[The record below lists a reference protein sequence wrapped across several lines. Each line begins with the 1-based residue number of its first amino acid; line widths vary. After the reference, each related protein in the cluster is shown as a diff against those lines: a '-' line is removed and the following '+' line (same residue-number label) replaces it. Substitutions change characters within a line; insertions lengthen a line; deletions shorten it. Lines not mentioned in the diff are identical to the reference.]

1 MHNNRRTWGGGVHK
15 TCTTTDGH
23 RSTIGGSPSAE
34 NSSMA
39 STSHRPSSVIH
50 RHRKSPW
57 PAVPITS
64 ACQIVQEQFEDAI
77 DKLRHIEQ
85 REANAPELLGAVLA
99 ESVHALEA
107 VPDFRASIKDGYAV
121 IASDGLGPRRV
132 VAASTA
138 GTDCDTR
145 GMGVGECVRVTTGA
159 RVPLGADA
167 VMQVEDTRV
176 LEHNGEEELV
186 VEIGK
191 EPLEGQDIREPGSDV
206 AKGELLL
213 KKGTVLNAA
222 EIGVIA
228 LSGAKKVRIYERSV
242 PVSVLSTGDELIDFY
257 SSDDRPRRVGAVM
270 DTNRPVLISFLRS
283 NGFRPVDMGVVGDS
297 LFSLIDI
304 VRRALT
310 RTDVLVVTGGVSMG
324 EKDLLKEVFPAF
336 RRLSPRAASSPPAL
350 PTQQNLCSPSPGIRF
365 PPSSRPIF
373 LCCPN
378 YLRRIAGMDSG
389 WDNARIPI
397 KIAQAIG
404 PLDARPEYRRARL
417 VRLSSVSADGLA
429 FAECIGGSQ
438 CSSRLCSALSANLLL
453 ELPPRDERRETMAE
467 GETVTALVIGPLTE
481 HIPVTIT
488 AELSWS
494 LQKCWKRLPD
504 FSAAAYTHKSVISRH
519 CLYLMLKFGGGGWG
533 DQGEQEFAA
542 SQVQKNIYDK
552 IPLPAAIDV
561 LINMSG
567 DEEKYALGNYSFN
580 TVQLMGKVAN
590 VSSGVDQCTTYELCD
605 ALATDVR
612 IAKRF
617 SVIRYTTADL
627 HRVKEEV
634 FAIGQLV
641 HVIGKLRLFNNRLS
655 VVCFNIREVEME
667 EIAVYN
673 LECKLAKIY
682 FEKNLPEYSLGIV
695 ENDTV
700 FHGKTS
706 AQNAGASMA
715 HSLGGTLA
723 TPNRKA
729 PSHWTPQQQRIYEFI
744 KHNAIGEA
752 GVHKEVIKSAL
763 GLNASCSTDLVI
775 LSNEGAIYATIDD
788 DHFRSIISF
797 GYLVIIYYS
806 LNSFAR
812 FLLFLAKLIASEGER
827 SLREGDAGNGIKALE
842 RALQCDS
849 EDLALQSSL
858 HSQLG
863 NAYYARGDYEKARL
877 HHMSDLY
884 ASRIQ
889 RDELQQAKAWSNLSA
904 TYTLLLDFDN
914 AIDCANNVVNF
925 AKKIGDKSLECRG
938 LYSLG
943 LAHLHCATRGV
954 AESYDEEQ
962 LTKYLER
969 SVECFEMH
977 LAIARER
984 QDRVLCGL
992 GLGNL
997 GNAYFYLGEYE
1008 LSIEQHEKRI
1018 ELAKELG
1025 DQSSVRR
1032 SYSNI
1037 GNAYALLGDYE
1048 NSAKFYRLALELAC
1062 EMNIPELVNQLNDDL
1077 ENVCHILAKEG
1088 KKFDDLPTKQFADV
1102 TCTSGGVNSSF
1113 GTESTNFCLSDVTIL
1128 DEQTDR
1134 DDIFDQIARL
1144 NGKRIVDQLADFK
1157 PTSRDASSLKDNVS
1171 NGCRFSFTKKR
1182 IGNMMK
1188 SLSNLK
1194 KIGTGTT
1201 PKRGGNQQGCDS
1213 ATTSADNRPKSTSS
1227 LKGGLGKMTKS
1238 EIKLEF

>member
-1 MHNNRRTWGGGVHK
+1 MGVVGDSLFSLIDMVRRALTRTDVLVVTGGVSMGEK
-15 TCTTTDGH
+15 DLLKEVFPAFQRLSPRVGSFPPALPTQQNLCSPSPAIRSPPSSRPIFLCCPNYLRRIAGMDSDWDNARIRVKIAQAIGPLDARPEYRRARLVRLSSVSADGLAFAQC
-23 RSTIGGSPSAE
+23 IGGSQCSSRLCSALSANLLLE
-34 NSSMA
+34 LPPRDERHETMA
-39 STSHRPSSVIH
+39 EGETVTALGEFLVLRPSSVLH

-57 PAVPITS
+57 PAVPITL

-85 REANAPELLGAVLA
+85 KEANAPELLGAVLA
-99 ESVHALEA
+99 ESVHALEP

-121 IASDGLGPRRV
+121 IASDGVGPRRV
-132 VAASTA
+132 VAVSTA
-138 GTDCDTR
+138 GTDCDAR

-191 EPLEGQDIREPGSDV
+191 QPLEGQDIREPGSDV
-206 AKGELLL
+206 TKGELLL

-228 LSGAKKVRIYERSV
+228 LSGAKKVCIYERSV

-257 SSDDRPRRVGAVM
+257 SPDDRPRRVGAVM

-283 NGFRPVDMGVVGDS
+283 NGFRPVDMGVVGD
-297 LFSLIDI
+297 
-304 VRRALT
+304 
-310 RTDVLVVTGGVSMG
+310 
-324 EKDLLKEVFPAF
+324 
-336 RRLSPRAASSPPAL
+336 
-350 PTQQNLCSPSPGIRF
+350 
-365 PPSSRPIF
+365 
-373 LCCPN
+373 
-378 YLRRIAGMDSG
+378 
-389 WDNARIPI
+389 
-397 KIAQAIG
+397 
-404 PLDARPEYRRARL
+404 
-417 VRLSSVSADGLA
+417 
-429 FAECIGGSQ
+429 
-438 CSSRLCSALSANLLL
+438 
-453 ELPPRDERRETMAE
+453 
-467 GETVTALVIGPLTE
+467 
-481 HIPVTIT
+481 
-488 AELSWS
+488 
-494 LQKCWKRLPD
+494 
-504 FSAAAYTHKSVISRH
+504 
-519 CLYLMLKFGGGGWG
+519 
-533 DQGEQEFAA
+533 
-542 SQVQKNIYDK
+542 
-552 IPLPAAIDV
+552 
-561 LINMSG
+561 
-567 DEEKYALGNYSFN
+567 
-580 TVQLMGKVAN
+580 
-590 VSSGVDQCTTYELCD
+590 
-605 ALATDVR
+605 
-612 IAKRF
+612 
-617 SVIRYTTADL
+617 
-627 HRVKEEV
+627 
-634 FAIGQLV
+634 
-641 HVIGKLRLFNNRLS
+641 
-655 VVCFNIREVEME
+655 
-667 EIAVYN
+667 
-673 LECKLAKIY
+673 
-682 FEKNLPEYSLGIV
+682 
-695 ENDTV
+695 
-700 FHGKTS
+700 
-706 AQNAGASMA
+706 
-715 HSLGGTLA
+715 
-723 TPNRKA
+723 
-729 PSHWTPQQQRIYEFI
+729 
-744 KHNAIGEA
+744 
-752 GVHKEVIKSAL
+752 
-763 GLNASCSTDLVI
+763 
-775 LSNEGAIYATIDD
+775 
-788 DHFRSIISF
+788 
-797 GYLVIIYYS
+797 
-806 LNSFAR
+806 
-812 FLLFLAKLIASEGER
+812 
-827 SLREGDAGNGIKALE
+827 
-842 RALQCDS
+842 
-849 EDLALQSSL
+849 
-858 HSQLG
+858 
-863 NAYYARGDYEKARL
+863 
-877 HHMSDLY
+877 
-884 ASRIQ
+884 

-914 AIDCANNVVNF
+914 AIDCANNV
-925 AKKIGDKSLECRG
+925 
-938 LYSLG
+938 

-954 AESYDEEQ
+954 NESYDEEQ
-962 LTKYLER
+962 LAKYLER

-1025 DQSSVRR
+1025 DQASVRR

-1102 TCTSGGVNSSF
+1102 TYTSGGVNSSF
-1113 GTESTNFCLSDVTIL
+1113 GTESTNLCLSDVTNL

-1157 PTSRDASSLKDNVS
+1157 PTSRDASSLKDSAS

-1201 PKRGGNQQGCDS
+1201 PKRGGNQQGYDP